1 MKYCPQC
8 HKQYT
13 EVWITFCSDDGA
25 ILIDTDYSP
34 GQPPP
39 SSGTQRPPYA
49 PPLSEQPMWR
59 SPDPNAPGGWVPPDQ
74 QQPMATRPWQP
85 PPPPSA
91 YQKTPS
97 QGLAVASMVVGIIGL
112 LTGMFCLGPVPGIA
126 ALILGLVALSQIK
139 KAPNQNGG
147 KPFAIVGVVTGSLSI
162 LFYGMIIIFAIIANI
177 VS

>member
-1 MKYCPQC
+1 M
-8 HKQYT
+8 
-13 EVWITFCSDDGA
+13 
-25 ILIDTDYSP
+25 
-34 GQPPP
+34 
-39 SSGTQRPPYA
+39 
-49 PPLSEQPMWR
+49 
-59 SPDPNAPGGWVPPDQ
+59 
-74 QQPMATRPWQP
+74 
-85 PPPPSA
+85 
-91 YQKTPS
+91 
-97 QGLAVASMVVGIIGL
+97 ASMVVGIIGL